1 MDNEHENRGVQMRTR
16 SLQIALAVSA
26 LGPAALAVGFI
37 AQAGWATAAWPFETG
52 PLSSLFL
59 GSILAAIAVA
69 TLWVSAT
76 ADWGALGASALFPL
90 LMLIGLATFVGPQG
104 FAADDPGLL
113 LFAAACAV
121 GALYS
126 LALLLAGARYELRDQ
141 RPVPRLVRA
150 SFAVFAL
157 VLIAAGVAL
166 VLGAQNVI
174 PWSAGPESL
183 AMFGLIFLGASS
195 SYVYG
200 VVRSVWGYVY
210 APLLGFLAYDLVL
223 LAPLIASFPDVATEQ
238 RTSLIIYVAV
248 LAYSGALGIYY
259 LLVRRETRLLARA
272 RPPQE
277 T

>member
-1 MDNEHENRGVQMRTR
+1 MRTR
-16 SLQIALAVSA
+16 YLQIALAVSA
-26 LGPAALAVGFI
+26 LGPAALAIGFI
-37 AQAGWATAAWPFETG
+37 AQAGWAAATWPFETG
-52 PLSSLFL
+52 QLSNLFL

-90 LMLIGLATFVGPQG
+90 LMLIGLATFVAPLSFG
-104 FAADDPGLL
+104 ADDPGGL
-113 LFAAACAV
+113 LFAAACAA

-126 LALLLAGARYELRDQ
+126 LALMLAGARCELLDQ
-141 RPVPRLVRA
+141 RSVPRLVRA

-166 VLGAQNVI
+166 VFGAQNVI

-200 VVRSVWGYVY
+200 AVRSVWGYAY
-210 APLLGFLAYDLVL
+210 APLLGFLVYDLVL
-223 LAPLIASFPDVATEQ
+223 LPPLIASFPDVAPEQ
-238 RTSLIIYVAV
+238 RTSLIVYVAV

-259 LLVRRETRLLARA
+259 LLIRGDTRLLARA
-272 RPPQE
+272 RPGEEP
-277 T
+277 